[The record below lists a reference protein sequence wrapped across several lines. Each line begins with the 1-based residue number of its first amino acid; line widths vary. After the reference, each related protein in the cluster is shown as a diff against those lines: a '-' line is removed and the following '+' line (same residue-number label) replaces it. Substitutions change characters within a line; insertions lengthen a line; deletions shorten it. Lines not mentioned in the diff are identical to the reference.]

1 MSALEATP
9 ATLVRLNQ
17 LLDARQAV
25 VSSWAARKAG
35 DVPLRYISPD
45 VRKKLGDRL
54 ASLSINYGALACSVV
69 SERLRLNGA
78 TINGQADA
86 GLWAR
91 WKAAEMETGA
101 SQVHDLALSLGA
113 AAVSVWVDSE
123 GRVTPRVEHP
133 AQVVWESDPATGDL
147 VRVLKRWVDPESKRA
162 RAVLYERDVITAYES
177 DSYVPVD
184 LTTYNLGAVPSTGWR
199 TVSTTPNPLG
209 TPPFAIFVNLPTL
222 ENPYGTS
229 EMDGIADLND
239 ALIKVT
245 TDMLVTSESSAR
257 PRRWATGIEIEIDD
271 AGNAVDPWEGRTTT
285 AMSEAV
291 ESKFGQFAAADLAA
305 YQTATQM
312 ILRQL
317 AALSGI
323 PPYAVGL
330 DSEQAASADAIRASE
345 SALVAKVEQRQR
357 DFGPSWARVFRLMAA
372 ITYKK
377 NFADTAAEISWG
389 DPASKSVA
397 QEADSAV
404 KLFQAGVLSRE
415 TTLRRLGFT
424 DDQIETELRAASAEA
439 VTRAVI
445 AGGAK

>member
-1 MSALEATP
+1 MTTLQATP
-9 ATLVRLNQ
+9 AVLVRMNQ
-17 LLDARQAV
+17 QLDARQAV
-25 VSSWAARKAG
+25 VSAWAARKAG
-35 DVPLRYISPD
+35 DVPLRYIAPD

-54 ASLSINYGALACSVV
+54 SSLSINYGALACSVV

-78 TINGQADA
+78 TVNGTTDPEVW
-86 GLWAR
+86 GR

-113 AAVSVWVDSE
+113 AAVSVWVDSK

-133 AQVVWESDPATGDL
+133 SQVVWESDPATGDL

-162 RAVLYERDVITAYES
+162 RAVLYERDSITAYES

-184 LTTYNLGAVPSTGWR
+184 VTTYNVGAIPSTGWR
-199 TVSTTPNPLG
+199 TVTTQPNPLG

-222 ENPYGTS
+222 ENPWGTS
-229 EMDGIADLND
+229 EMASIADLND
-239 ALIKVT
+239 ALIKIT
-245 TDMLVTSESSAR
+245 TDLLVTSESSAR
-257 PRRWATGIEIEIDD
+257 PRRWATGIEIEVDD
-271 AGNAVDPWEGRTTT
+271 AGHAVDPWDGKTTT
-285 AMSEAV
+285 AMSEAT
-291 ESKFGQFAAADLAA
+291 ESKFGQFAASDLTA
-305 YQTATQM
+305 YKTASEM
-312 ILRQL
+312 LLRQL
-317 AALSGI
+317 SALSGI

-372 ITYKK
+372 IQHGQR
-377 NFADTAAEISWG
+377 FSDTTAEISWG
-389 DPASKSVA
+389 DAASKSIA
-397 QEADSAV
+397 QESDAAV
-404 KLFQAGVLSRE
+404 KLFQSGVLSRE

-424 DDQIETELRAASAEA
+424 DDEIERELRNVASEA

-445 AGGAK
+445 AGGAA